1 MINIRYPERW
11 RTLRVAFSHDWLT
24 GMRGGERVLELLC
37 DGFPQAPIFT
47 LIHRRGG
54 VSERIESHSI
64 TTSPLQHVPGIFR
77 AYRYFLPFY
86 PLAIRALCVPPVDL
100 VISTSHCVAKAV
112 RIPRGARH
120 LCYCFTPMRY
130 AWGFYEEYFGTNRV
144 KAAAIKP
151 MLAALRWWDRKT
163 SKRVDRFVT
172 LSQHVRQRIRAFYGQ
187 EAAVVY
193 PPVNTDFF
201 TPGDGIKGD
210 YDLIVAALVPYKRV
224 DLAIAAY
231 HRLGFPLVVVGT
243 GTEFRRLRAMA
254 APNIRF
260 LGWQS
265 DEQVRELYRHCRFLI
280 FPGEEDF
287 GLVPVEAQACG
298 RPVIAFARGGVAE
311 SVRDGRTG
319 ILFPEQTVD
328 SLSAAV
334 KRATEI
340 SWDPREIRQNA
351 LQFSAQNFIDALDAE
366 IQTLLG
372 NFSMKKR

>member
-1 MINIRYPERW
+1 M
-11 RTLRVAFSHDWLT
+11 AFSHDWLT

-64 TTSPLQHVPGIFR
+64 TTSALQHVPGIFR

-86 PLAIRALCVPPVDL
+86 PLAVRALCVPPVDL

-112 RIPRGARH
+112 RIPHGARH

-130 AWGFYEEYFGTNRV
+130 AWGFYDEYFGTNRV

-172 LSQHVRQRIRAFYGQ
+172 LSQHVRQRIRTFYGQ
-187 EAAVVY
+187 DAAVVY

-201 TPGDGIKGD
+201 TPGDGTKGD

-231 HRLGFPLVVVGT
+231 RRLGFPLVVVGT

-298 RPVIAFARGGVAE
+298 RPVIAFARGGAAE

-319 ILFPEQTVD
+319 ILFPEQSVD
-328 SLSAAV
+328 SLSVAV
-334 KRATEI
+334 KRAMEI
-340 SWDPREIRQNA
+340 SWDPREIRQHA
-351 LQFSAQNFIDALDAE
+351 LQFSAQNFIDALDTE
-366 IQTLLG
+366 IQILLG
-372 NFSMKKR
+372 NFPNNKC